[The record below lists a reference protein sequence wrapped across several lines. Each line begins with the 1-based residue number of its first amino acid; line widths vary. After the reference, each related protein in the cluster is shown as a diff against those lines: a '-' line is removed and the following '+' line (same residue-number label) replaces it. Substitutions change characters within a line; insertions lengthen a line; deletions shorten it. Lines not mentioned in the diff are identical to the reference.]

1 MNEILHYYS
10 GHISCLH
17 TCGCFISAASKWTAR
32 LFPNGENQED
42 RKEYSLYFRIVG
54 GIISGDFNCENHH
67 LSSENLVRKAG
78 KQIVPAGNIFIPVNL
93 AEIIR
98 HCL

>member
-10 GHISCLH
+10 GHIGCLH
-17 TCGCFISAASKWTAR
+17 TCGRFISAGSRWTAR
-32 LFPNGENQED
+32 LFPNGETQEG

-54 GIISGDFNCENHH
+54 GIASGDFDCKNHR

-78 KQIVPAGNIFIPVNL
+78 KQIVPAGNILIPVNL
-93 AEIIR
+93 AEVTR